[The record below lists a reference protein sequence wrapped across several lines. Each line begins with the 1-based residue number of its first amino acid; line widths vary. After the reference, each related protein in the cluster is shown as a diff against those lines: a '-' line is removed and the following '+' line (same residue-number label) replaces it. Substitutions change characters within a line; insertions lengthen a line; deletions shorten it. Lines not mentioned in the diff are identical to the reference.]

1 MPSLEWNRKWG
12 PMLAGF
18 EPTADE
24 PHWGDVWGDPEE
36 CPEYLEV
43 RRRHLEP
50 HLVPEI
56 DILEIGAG
64 GGRWT
69 QYLLPCARRLVAVD
83 LNPEAFDYLRRRF
96 ADHPR
101 LDRLEF
107 HRTDGF
113 ELAGVA
119 DATIDLVFTFDV
131 FVHLEPDGIGWYLE
145 EIERVL
151 RPGGRAV
158 VHYGDKRKPIAAE
171 NPGFS
176 DMDRDKMDE
185 LLSATALK
193 VLAHDDEVMFHSNV
207 VVLER

>member
-1 MPSLEWNRKWG
+1 
-12 PMLAGF
+12 MLAEF
-18 EPTADE
+18 EPSDDE
-24 PHWGDVWGDPEE
+24 SHWGDRWGDPED

-50 HLVPEI
+50 YLDPGA
-56 DILEIGAG
+56 DIVEIGAG

-69 QYLLPCARRLVAVD
+69 QYLLPSARRLIAVD
-83 LNPEAFDYLRRRF
+83 LNPEAFDYLRHRF
-96 ADHPR
+96 ADHPH
-101 LDRLEF
+101 LDRMEF

-113 ELAGVA
+113 DLRSVA
-119 DATIDLVFTFDV
+119 DASIDLVFTFDV
-131 FVHLEPDGIGWYLE
+131 FVHLEPDGIGRYLV

-158 VHYGDKRKPIAAE
+158 VHYGDKRKPIAAR

-176 DMDRDKMDE
+176 DMDRDKMDA
-185 LLSATALK
+185 LLAATGLK

-207 VVLER
+207 VVLQR